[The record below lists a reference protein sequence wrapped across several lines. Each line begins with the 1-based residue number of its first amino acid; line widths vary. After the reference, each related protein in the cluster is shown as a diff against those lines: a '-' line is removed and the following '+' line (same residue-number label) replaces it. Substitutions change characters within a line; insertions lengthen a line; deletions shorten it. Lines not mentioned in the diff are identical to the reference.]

1 MKLSSRKQLLS
12 EAEQELKGIR
22 HSINEEAVPQRE
34 VEKVTQWLTIANKVV
49 HETGSKQY
57 EKMENFIEDFFRYL
71 EIAQGAKPRDA
82 KQFKKNAEFS
92 VDILQ
97 VLIGKVKENL
107 STLKKLEAKL
117 PEIQKIIKAVE
128 SDMKKMK

>member
-1 MKLSSRKQLLS
+1 MKLKQLLS
-12 EAEQELKGIR
+12 ESKKSL
-22 HSINEEAVPQRE
+22 NEASVPQSE
-34 VEKVTQWLTIANKVV
+34 VEKVTGWMKIANMSV

-71 EIAQGAKPRDA
+71 EIAQGANPRDA
-82 KQFKKNAEFS
+82 KKFKNNAEFS

-117 PEIQKIIKAVE
+117 PEIQKIIKAVD
-128 SDMKKMK
+128 SDIKKMK

>member
-22 HSINEEAVPQRE
+22 NSINEAAVPQRE
-34 VEKVTQWLTIANKVV
+34 VERVTDWMKIANKVV
-49 HETGSKQY
+49 HQTGSKEY

-71 EIAQGAKPRDA
+71 EIAQGAEPRDA

-117 PEIQKIIKAVE
+117 PEIQKIVRLVK
-128 SDMKKMK
+128 SDMSKMK